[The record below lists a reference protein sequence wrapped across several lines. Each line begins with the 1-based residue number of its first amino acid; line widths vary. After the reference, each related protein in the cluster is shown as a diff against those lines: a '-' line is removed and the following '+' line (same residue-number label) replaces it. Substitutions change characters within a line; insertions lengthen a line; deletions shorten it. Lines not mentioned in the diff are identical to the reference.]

1 MVKVWSL
8 GSFFYRIT
16 NLEEIL
22 AKRVLK
28 IGPNGFLEVI
38 VKWWVQPLTFRFF
51 PISTCVRKFFRT
63 CRYWNYIIWEF
74 EIRKSS
80 WNFLEL
86 GIFIDFDR
94 LIIIKEV
101 LNHYIAFFILK
112 IHFSFLAPNLKFDR
126 FFEENLENL
135 RTLVEF

>member
-1 MVKVWSL
+1 MKLKVA
-8 GSFFYRIT
+8 FF
-16 NLEEIL
+16 LEYPKTEETL
-22 AKRVLK
+22 AERVLM
-28 IGPNGFLEVI
+28 IEPNGFLEVI
-38 VKWWVQPLTFRFF
+38 VKWWAQPLTFRFF
-51 PISTCVRKFFRT
+51 PISTHVRKFFRT
-63 CRYWNYIIWEF
+63 CRYWNYTIWEF

-126 FFEENLENL
+126 FSEENLENL
-135 RTLVEF
+135 RT